1 MLNKLL
7 ITILKHKIQ
16 KIVYKNCD
24 ECNQPVCCD
33 YCKAYNIQRDIKYV
47 IYDLKEGKI

>member
-24 ECNQPVCCD
+24 KCNQPVCCD